1 MSSSNGI
8 FNVQEPQGAE
18 FTRAQTTAAKAQVTA
33 PTSDIARK
41 VEGAVDAA
49 QGAAQNAAATA
60 QAKGPALTGES
71 PSALDT
77 LQRQAQETTNA
88 AVAEGKQD
96 VEAAKSSG
104 TGYLDQAKEL
114 ASNAVSAVQQYLPG
128 SDATTPKASQG
139 SDSTVGNAATQ
150 LQASATAAVET
161 AKEYYVSVAQPQV
174 EKATGAAQDYLH
186 SLQGQGSTAKVGDTN
201 DASHNV

>member
-8 FNVQEPQGAE
+8 FNVQEPQGADLA
-18 FTRAQTTAAKAQVTA
+18 RAQTTAAKAQVTA
-33 PTSDIARK
+33 PTSDIARQ
-41 VEGAVDAA
+41 VEVVVDAA

-71 PSALDT
+71 PSPLDT

-104 TGYLDQAKEL
+104 SGYLDQAKEI
-114 ASNAVSAVQQYLPG
+114 ASNAVSAVQ
-128 SDATTPKASQG
+128 
-139 SDSTVGNAATQ
+139 V
-150 LQASATAAVET
+150 
-161 AKEYYVSVAQPQV
+161 
-174 EKATGAAQDYLH
+174 
-186 SLQGQGSTAKVGDTN
+186 
-201 DASHNV
+201 